1 MALKLRRGTDV
12 ARLTIT
18 PSEGELLY
26 TTDTKK
32 IFVGDGS
39 TLGGKLISG
48 VNPGAALGNLAFYQ
62 SNGAELEGSPDLSF
76 SSVTNLLQ
84 VSRGTVTVTNESTA
98 RPMVVLNSAYSGTN
112 LSGSLNFSR
121 SRGSLNNPQI
131 VQSGD
136 FVGSTTYE
144 AYNGVA
150 FDSITSVSS
159 FVSAAPTQQGPA
171 FAVNFVS
178 KTGTGPYYVTYS
190 FVAQPQAPTQSRA
203 YEISG
208 NSNANYNGAY
218 RVFSSTTSQM
228 TLFYTTDPG
237 VFGTGA
243 TTARLEP
250 VVPGSLIFATETQN
264 GNLLRTAKLFDN
276 GLFFIGPLASEYTN
290 VRPLDPLSS
299 GQLAIN
305 TTTTNA
311 GQTAASSQVTLRTY
325 ANTSFGQSFNVLRY
339 RGTLTS
345 PTSVLSGDEL
355 QIFKWYG
362 GDGTSAAVAATLKIT
377 ADNTVST
384 GKVPGAFTFQTA
396 NTSSGVLTD
405 AVKIDSN
412 QQTTF
417 YGAVKRN
424 GLEIISPNYISV
436 STSASYALSLT
447 TSTNVL
453 IVQNPGLTATLT
465 LPSTPVDG
473 QVCSFSVVQEA
484 VVLAVGGSPTVIPS
498 DAGSAAIGTT
508 FRYVFR
514 ATPVAAWYRIG

>member
-1 MALKLRRGTDV
+1 MALKIRRGTDV
-12 ARLTIT
+12 ARQTIT

-32 IFVGDGS
+32 IFVGDGT
-39 TLGGKLISG
+39 TLGGTLVSG
-48 VNPGAALGNLAFYQ
+48 VNPGAALGNLAYYRD
-62 SNGAELEGSPDLSF
+62 NGKELEGSPDLSF
-76 SSVTNLLQ
+76 SNVTNLLQ
-84 VSRGTVTVTNESTA
+84 ISRGNLTVTNESTA
-98 RPMVVLNSAYSGTN
+98 RPLIVLNSAYSSTT
-112 LSGSLNFSR
+112 LSGSLTFSR

-131 VQSGD
+131 LLSGD
-136 FVGSTTYE
+136 FVGSTTFE
-144 AYNGVA
+144 GYNGVG
-150 FDSITSVSS
+150 FDSISSVSS
-159 FVSAAPTQQGPA
+159 FVSAAPTPQGPA

-178 KTGTGPYYVTYS
+178 KTGTSPCSVTFS
-190 FVAQPQAPTQSRA
+190 FVAQASAPTQSRA
-203 YEISG
+203 YLIAG
-208 NSNANYNGAY
+208 NSNAAYNGAF
-218 RVFSSTTSQM
+218 RVISSTTTSM
-228 TLFYTTDPG
+228 TLFYATDPG

-250 VVPGSLIFATETQN
+250 IVPGSIILATETQN

-290 VRPLDPLSS
+290 IRPLDPLMS

-311 GQTAASSQVTLRTY
+311 QQTAASAQVTLRTY
-325 ANTSFGQSFNVLRY
+325 ANTAFGQSFNVLRY

-345 PTSVLSGDEL
+345 PTSVLSGDEM

-362 GDGTSAAVAATLKIT
+362 GDGTSAAVAATLKISV
-377 ADNTVST
+377 DNTVAT

-396 NTSSGVLTD
+396 NATSGALVD

-417 YGAVKRN
+417 YGSVKTN
-424 GLEIISPNYISV
+424 GLEIIAPSYIDV
-436 STSASYALSLT
+436 SATASYALSTT

-453 IVQNPGLTATLT
+453 LVQNTGYTATLT

-473 QVCSFSVVQEA
+473 QVCSFSIVQNA

-498 DAGSAAIGTT
+498 FAGSASAGET
-508 FRYVFR
+508 FKYVFR
-514 ATPVAAWYRIG
+514 ASPVAAWYRIG